1 MLKKSNLPRL
11 IPVSSIL
18 KGLQEGFSCSSA
30 GAQFSMK
37 RTRNPLPDQSG
48 LLIKLRVQIPTGT
61 EGFVGTMFSK
71 HVKDKY
77 IK

>member
-1 MLKKSNLPRL
+1 
-11 IPVSSIL
+11 
-18 KGLQEGFSCSSA
+18 
-30 GAQFSMK
+30 MK
-37 RTRNPLPDQSG
+37 RTRHPLPDQSG
-48 LLIKLRVQIPTGT
+48 LLIKLRVQIPTGP